1 MSNCAQFKYRSTA
14 GLKCAEL
21 HIGLCCYPDV
31 TLVSSFRFSS
41 FITGVWKVLR
51 WLLLLG
57 FVLMAFNTLY
67 LYAPNVKHRLW
78 HPLGAVVRNLDTSHR
93 TDDPTSH
100 TELVGRRLR
109 QNALCINA
117 QLSAGFELTVW
128 K

>member
-31 TLVSSFRFSS
+31 TLVSSFGFSS

-67 LYAPNVKHRLW
+67 LYAPNVASRGLEDYRTARMFGE
-78 HPLGAVVRNLDTSHR
+78 LAVAGGNSRCG
-93 TDDPTSH
+93 
-100 TELVGRRLR
+100 GR
-109 QNALCINA
+109 
-117 QLSAGFELTVW
+117 GV
-128 K
+128 